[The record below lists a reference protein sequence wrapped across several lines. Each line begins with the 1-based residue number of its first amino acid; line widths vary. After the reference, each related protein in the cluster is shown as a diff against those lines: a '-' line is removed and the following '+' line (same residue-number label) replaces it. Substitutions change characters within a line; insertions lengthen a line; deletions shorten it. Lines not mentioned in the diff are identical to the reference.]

1 MSSKETQMPKNFNLN
16 FTVYKDDYLDIIK
29 KSQDLKIKVMDNIQ
43 KLDWEPG
50 DFCEEAQ
57 ITFRGPKNSL
67 VELAAFD
74 HELHGGGFSFSEEEV
89 LDCLE

>member
-1 MSSKETQMPKNFNLN
+1 
-16 FTVYKDDYLDIIK
+16 
-29 KSQDLKIKVMDNIQ
+29 
-43 KLDWEPG
+43 
-50 DFCEEAQ
+50 
-57 ITFRGPKNSL
+57 L